1 MSLPCPQS
9 ESSWNLE
16 APGDLLSGLLGI
28 CELQSESLSAGD
40 IRTFPAAPGQ
50 WRLLTPLSG
59 SLDLAWADRTWTL
72 AAHQAA
78 AFPGGEGLSLLAR
91 EDAVFLCLALCGIA
105 AERVLEQCRREG
117 GLFFASGGLAM
128 ESMLHSLN
136 AHAGHSVSASEAS
149 AAAYRLLMNLIGTS
163 SAAPA
168 EGRKLPLVVEA
179 ALGIMRREYA
189 FLDGIGEL
197 ADRLEVTQEY
207 LTRCFC
213 RAIGITPGKYL
224 NRVRIENARILL
236 REGGHSI
243 QFVSDACGFTN
254 CNYFA
259 RVFRNSVGMTPREY
273 ARQQREAPLS
283 GKAQPPDAPRRDNS
297 LYVL

>member
-1 MSLPCPQS
+1 MSNSHPQS
-9 ESSWNLE
+9 ESAWNLE
-16 APGDLLSGLLGI
+16 APGDLLSELLGV
-28 CELQSESLSAGD
+28 CELQHEPLPAGD

-72 AAHQAA
+72 GPHQAA
-78 AFPGGEGLSLLAR
+78 AVPGGEGLSLLAR
-91 EDAVFLCLALCGIA
+91 EEGSFLFLALCGTA
-105 AERVLEQCRREG
+105 ADRVLEACRREG
-117 GLFFASGGLAM
+117 GLFFASGGLHM
-128 ESMLHSLN
+128 ESMLHRLN
-136 AHAGHSVSASEAS
+136 AHAGHAVTAAEAS
-149 AAAYRLLMNLIGTS
+149 SAAYHLLMNLMGSS

-213 RAIGITPGKYL
+213 RFIGMTPGKYL

-254 CNYFA
+254 SNYFA
-259 RVFRNSVGMTPREY
+259 RVFRNSVGMNPRDY
-273 ARQQREAPLS
+273 ARRYAAL
-283 GKAQPPDAPRRDNS
+283 PPDVQRRDDD